1 MSLSPGTR
9 LGAYEIVSPLGAGG
23 MGEVYRAHDA
33 RLDREVAIKVLTES
47 LAKDASALARFER
60 EAMSV
65 ARLSHPNILS
75 IYEFAQDAGTAFVVM
90 ELVDGETLRARLA
103 SGPIPPRK
111 AIAYALQIAK
121 GIGAAHAR
129 GIVHRD
135 LKPENVMITRDDLVK
150 ILDFGLAK
158 PMDVGGS
165 DQTRGA
171 SLATSAGTVLGTFG
185 YMAPEQVRAQAV
197 DHRADMFAFGA
208 VLYEMLTGRR
218 AFKGETAADTMSAIL
233 TKDPED
239 LDLARLSISPGLE
252 RTVRRCLEKTPELRF
267 QSANDLAFALETL
280 STGSASISTGGGAQ
294 ALSPTPSAPV
304 QTARRPW
311 LPWSVA
317 ALAALAAA
325 AAWITR
331 GSAPAAE
338 PRWDNFT
345 RISELAG
352 EETSPSLSP
361 DGSTVAYAVRVN
373 GSWDIYS
380 QRVGGRNATPII
392 SDPQRNEGGP
402 AYSPDGA
409 SLAFHEA
416 DADGGIFVAG
426 ATGESVRRVTDI
438 GFHPAW
444 SPNGKDIAF
453 TTEEIVDPASRLGES
468 SLYVVSAAGGTP
480 RKVVDGD
487 AAQPSWAP
495 SGDRIVYWSNT
506 GGQRDI
512 YTVPAA
518 GGARTAVTEDAPL
531 DWSPVWSPDGKRIYF
546 ASERGGA
553 MNLWRVAVDAS
564 TGRTSGEPE
573 PVTNGVQASAGL
585 PSFSKD
591 GSRVAFRSRI
601 GSINPV
607 EIPFDPATGRA
618 GEPRLL
624 DTRTNIRVPSDVS
637 PDGTQIAYFSI
648 GDRQE
653 DLFVGPAT
661 GDKKGSM
668 RRVTDD
674 VARDRAPVFTHDGR
688 SLVFYSNREGK
699 WGAWT
704 VGLDGGGLRK
714 LVEAPRSAVY
724 VVLSPSGD
732 AVVFTG
738 DTGRDVYH
746 SPLPATGPPAE
757 LQGVLIDGNALGPTS
772 WSPDGKQLAGMLSS
786 PSGRTLGTAVY
797 DFASHKATMVSNDE
811 TYGVEWLADSR
822 RVLYFTKDG
831 WELVLLDTVTRARTV
846 VNVRLPAPSTAE
858 VFAISRDNRSIYY
871 GASRAEADIWIVERK

>member
-1 MSLSPGTR
+1 
-9 LGAYEIVSPLGAGG
+9 V
-23 MGEVYRAHDA
+23 
-33 RLDREVAIKVLTES
+33 
-47 LAKDASALARFER
+47 
-60 EAMSV
+60 
-65 ARLSHPNILS
+65 
-75 IYEFAQDAGTAFVVM
+75 
-90 ELVDGETLRARLA
+90 
-103 SGPIPPRK
+103 
-111 AIAYALQIAK
+111 
-121 GIGAAHAR
+121 
-129 GIVHRD
+129 
-135 LKPENVMITRDDLVK
+135 
-150 ILDFGLAK
+150 
-158 PMDVGGS
+158 
-165 DQTRGA
+165 
-171 SLATSAGTVLGTFG
+171 
-185 YMAPEQVRAQAV
+185 
-197 DHRADMFAFGA
+197 
-208 VLYEMLTGRR
+208 
-218 AFKGETAADTMSAIL
+218 
-233 TKDPED
+233 
-239 LDLARLSISPGLE
+239 
-252 RTVRRCLEKTPELRF
+252 
-267 QSANDLAFALETL
+267 
-280 STGSASISTGGGAQ
+280 
-294 ALSPTPSAPV
+294 
-304 QTARRPW
+304 
-311 LPWSVA
+311 
-317 ALAALAAA
+317 LAAA
-325 AAWITR
+325 AAWVPR
-331 GSAPAAE
+331 GSGPAAE
-338 PRWDNFT
+338 RRWDNFT

-352 EETSPSLSP
+352 EETAPSLSP
-361 DGSTVAYAVRVN
+361 DGTTVAYAVRVN
-373 GSWDIYS
+373 GSWDLYS

-392 SDPQRNEGGP
+392 SDPQRNESGP

-409 SLAFHEA
+409 SIAFHEA

-438 GFHPAW
+438 GFHPSW
-444 SPNGKDIAF
+444 SPNSKDIAF
-453 TTEEIVDPASRLGES
+453 STEEIEDPASRLGES
-468 SLYVVSAAGGTP
+468 NLYVVPAAGGTP

-512 YTVPAA
+512 YTVAVA
-518 GGARTAVTEDAPL
+518 GGKREAVIEDAPL

-553 MNLWRVAVDAS
+553 MNLWRIPVNAS
-564 TGRTSGEPE
+564 GRVTGAAE

-591 GSRVAFRSRI
+591 GSRLAFRSRV

-618 GEPRLL
+618 GEPHLL

-637 PDGTQIAYFSI
+637 LDGTQIAYFSI

-653 DLFVGPAT
+653 DLFIGPAA
-661 GDKKGSM
+661 GANKGSM

-674 VARDRAPVFTHDGR
+674 VARDRAPVFTPDGR

-714 LVEAPRSAVY
+714 LVDAPRSAVY

-732 AVVFTG
+732 AMVFTG
-738 DTGRDVYH
+738 DTGRDVFH
-746 SPLPATGPPAE
+746 SPVPATGPPTE
-757 LQGVLIDGNALGPTS
+757 LQGTVVNDNAMGPTS
-772 WSPDGKQLAGMLSS
+772 WSPDGRQLAGMMAS
-786 PSGRTLGTAVY
+786 PSGRTLGPAIY

-822 RVLYFTKDG
+822 RILYFTKDG
-831 WELVLLDTVTRARTV
+831 WELVLLDTVTRVRTV